1 MTQQVAE
8 DGLAQEALGFEARSQ
23 GMAGDRMAHDAD
35 PPISIGGEVLE
46 LLEVRRVLAHMQD
59 DIRSGLAARGADLVA
74 QPGLAFVAKVLPPR
88 VGEIAHVNLRHEG
101 HDGTGRMARKALP
114 PPSHPW
120 TCQGCVRV
128 STVRRAELCQ
138 HEASHQAPPS

>member
-101 HDGTGRMARKALP
+101 HDGTGRMARKA
-114 PPSHPW
+114 
-120 TCQGCVRV
+120 QGPRR
-128 STVRRAELCQ
+128 THGLAKDAHAFVRRAELCQ